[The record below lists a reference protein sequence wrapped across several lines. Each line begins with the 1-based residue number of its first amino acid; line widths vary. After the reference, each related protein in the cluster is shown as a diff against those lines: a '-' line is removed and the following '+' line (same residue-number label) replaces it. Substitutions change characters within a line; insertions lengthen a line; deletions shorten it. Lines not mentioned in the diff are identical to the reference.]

1 MTISAGKLTQKIFFL
16 DKEEN
21 EIKKVHANIIPISAR
36 EQLRNGAEIIQDT
49 YTTKIRYT
57 ANVSASNLIKW
68 NGSIYEILSMTADKE
83 NNEILL
89 TMLYSARNAANFKES

>member
-1 MTISAGKLTQKIFFL
+1 MTISAGKLTQKIIFL

-21 EIKKVHANIIPISAR
+21 ELKKVHANIIPISAR

-49 YTTKIRYT
+49 YTVKTRYT
-57 ANVSASNLIKW
+57 PNVSASNLIKW

-89 TMLYSARNAANFKES
+89 TMLYSARNTANFKES